1 MIFLTFTD
9 PDVLSVFQFGFQALL
24 LLFWGLYFFEVTFL
38 NWFWTFG
45 LLGDLVLKIFGNYFL
60 ELFLETVDPLTQFR
74 GSVTFLTFLCHF
86 WPFKSLLEPFR
97 ELLRV
102 SLRCP
107 WSVLEVSLSVLKCPW
122 SVLKCPWSVLKMSLN
137 VLEVSLSV
145 LEVTLSVL
153 EVTSTWPSGMFYLE
167 TTSSFSDEGLILTCF
182 KKGLIL
188 NCLGLV
194 MCPDCHWSRC

>member
-9 PDVLSVFQFGFQALL
+9 LKNLDLN
-24 LLFWGLYFFEVTFL
+24 FL
-38 NWFWTFG
+38 NWFLDFWTFRW
-45 LLGDLVLKIFGNYFL
+45 LSTENSWELFSWVIFGDCWPTNTIL
-60 ELFLETVDPLTQFR
+60 RLR
-74 GSVTFLTFLCHF
+74 NFLTFLCHF

-194 MCPDCHWSRC
+194 MCPDCHWSRCLEGF